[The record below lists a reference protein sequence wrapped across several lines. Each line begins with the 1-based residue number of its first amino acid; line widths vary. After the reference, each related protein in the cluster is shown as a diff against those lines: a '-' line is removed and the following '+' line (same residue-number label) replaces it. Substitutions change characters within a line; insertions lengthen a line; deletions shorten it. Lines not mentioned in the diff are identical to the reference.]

1 MDLNY
6 LYFRRQVS
14 QFAADN
20 AACAA
25 SRQAHQGMADHYSAE
40 IALARNPPRAAA
52 A

>member
-40 IALARNPPRAAA
+40 IALARNPPRAVAA
-52 A
+52 